1 MLNFSVLETIQIIK
15 RRKIHFQDVAAGLA
29 TFDDVE
35 LAVGQQLTRLQA
47 GRGDEVDFGNAR
59 ITEAS
64 AAAAAGSGDWTAAA
78 AGLIIRQ
85 LDAALAELRSCMFD
99 GIDDED
105 RISSESRDARASRAV
120 AELDSR
126 LFSVALCAPLRMKV
140 GVASEQDL
148 QVSAAATDHRFNKF
162 KLHLKLRR
170 HPELPLV
177 DATSPIS
184 NCIPGWPSPQSPA
197 ILRPA
202 PSQSAVPALL
212 RAIQSPQPCIYGTRR
227 KECSTWRQKH
237 KR

>member
-15 RRKIHFQDVAAGLA
+15 RRRIHFQDVAAGLA
-29 TFDDVE
+29 TLDDVE

-47 GRGDEVDFGNAR
+47 GRGDEVDFGNTR
-59 ITEAS
+59 ITES
-64 AAAAAGSGDWTAAA
+64 AAAAAGSEEWATVAV
-78 AGLIIRQ
+78 GLIIRQ
-85 LDAALAELRSCMFD
+85 LDAALAELRLCMFD

-105 RISSESRDARASRAV
+105 RISSESREARASRAV

-140 GVASEQDL
+140 GVASEQDV
-148 QVSAAATDHRFNKF
+148 QVSAAAPDHRFNKF

-170 HPELPLV
+170 HPELPLA
-177 DATSPIS
+177 DATSAIS
-184 NCIPGWPSPQSPA
+184 SCIPGWPSPHSPA

-212 RAIQSPQPCIYGTRR
+212 HAIQSPQPCIYGARR